1 MTALPGLWLALV
13 GAARAVPVDDGVIA
27 MDARALWTETSGG
40 GFWPVRVDIE
50 NVSGQRRKI
59 DVVLDGSST
68 DIRREGLEL
77 QPGEKWRGEFLVPG
91 WLTQSVSVSVR
102 RSDASML
109 HSGSIHVR
117 EDSDA
122 CLLITDRFTGTAT
135 TEMSADD
142 ARMNLLGCDILP
154 EADVPAD
161 SIAWSGAGQITVDLE
176 RPVQARTM
184 GLLGAWVRAGGAVT
198 FHDPEGRLGGDAT
211 FGPWMEPR
219 FRKGSAGYRMGLGQ
233 FQRRSVVFVAQH
245 EAVASSALLRS
256 VGAGGESFPLLPIP
270 GVTEPPIGSFAALL
284 FALLFALGP
293 ANYLLLNRLGR
304 PEFWML
310 TTPVI
315 SLFSTGGIGVYAL
328 LSGGLGTVGASRA
341 VGVLDQRSHTLELV
355 EVRTLWAGAAPPRWL
370 QPPAGTSWFPS
381 HNDRQPVDY
390 EQRLDGQ
397 SRLSGS
403 FLGVR
408 VRQNHTLVHSYQV
421 RGRLEFQTDGEA
433 DKIHVSVHNL
443 LGAEVERLAWRDG
456 RGRWWAGD
464 SLAMQQTIPLSL
476 SDEDAVREA
485 LCADIGCLRQDLVSL
500 VPTGG
505 YLARVRG
512 GALTR
517 DDAAAVEI
525 RDATQLLIGIV
536 GEVVG
541 EEPAGAPPAGDTP

>member
-1 MTALPGLWLALV
+1 MTALLGLLALV

-27 MDARALWTETSGG
+27 MDARALWTGIGSG

-50 NVSGQRRKI
+50 NVSGQRRKV

-91 WLTQSVSVSVR
+91 WLTQSVAVSVR
-102 RSDASML
+102 RSDAGAL
-109 HSGSIHVR
+109 YSGSIHVR
-117 EDSDA
+117 EDSEA
-122 CLLITDRFTGTAT
+122 CLLIMDRFTGMAT

-184 GLLGAWVRAGGAVT
+184 GLLGAWVRAGGAVS

-219 FRKGSAGYRMGLGQ
+219 FRQGRAGYRMGLGQ
-233 FQRRSVVFVAQH
+233 FQRLSVGGVAQH

-256 VGAGGESFPLLPIP
+256 AGAGRETFPLLPIP

-293 ANYLLLNRLGR
+293 ANYLLLSRVGR

-315 SLFSTGGIGVYAL
+315 SLFSTGGIGIYAL
-328 LSGGLGTVGASRA
+328 LSGGLDTVGASRA

-355 EVRTLWAGAAPPRWL
+355 EMRTLWAGAAPPRWL

-381 HNDRQPVDY
+381 HNDRQTVDY

-403 FLGVR
+403 FIGVR
-408 VRQNHTLVHSYQV
+408 VRQNHTLVHSYQM
-421 RGRLEFQTDGEA
+421 RGRLEFQTSDGEA

-456 RGRWWAGD
+456 RGRWWTGD

-476 SDEDAVREA
+476 SDDEAVKEA
-485 LCADIGCLRQDLVSL
+485 FCTARDCLSLDLLSL
-500 VPTGG
+500 VPTDG
-505 YLARVRG
+505 YIARLRG
-512 GALTR
+512 DALIRNDT
-517 DDAAAVEI
+517 ASI
-525 RDATQLLIGIV
+525 TLRDASQIIIG
-536 GEVVG
+536 VVG
-541 EEPAGAPPAGDTP
+541 DPAGDTP

>member
-1 MTALPGLWLALV
+1 MTALLGLLALV

-27 MDARALWTETSGG
+27 MDARALWTGIGSG

-50 NVSGQRRKI
+50 NVSGQRRKV
-59 DVVLDGSST
+59 DVVLDGSFT

-91 WLTQSVSVSVR
+91 WLTQSVAVSVR
-102 RSDASML
+102 RSDAGAL
-109 HSGSIHVR
+109 YSGSIHVR

-122 CLLITDRFTGTAT
+122 CLLITDRFTGMAT

-219 FRKGSAGYRMGLGQ
+219 FRQGRAGYRMGLGQ
-233 FQRRSVVFVAQH
+233 FQRLSVGGVAQR

-256 VGAGGESFPLLPIP
+256 AEAGREPFPLLPIP

-293 ANYLLLNRLGR
+293 ANYLLLSRVGR

-315 SLFSTGGIGVYAL
+315 SLFSTGGIGIYAL
-328 LSGGLGTVGASRA
+328 LSGGLDTVGASRA

-355 EVRTLWAGAAPPRWL
+355 EMRTLWAGAAPPRWL

-381 HNDRQPVDY
+381 HNDRQTVDY

-403 FLGVR
+403 FIGVR

-421 RGRLEFQTDGEA
+421 RGRLEFQTSDGEA

-456 RGRWWAGD
+456 RGRWWTGD

-476 SDEDAVREA
+476 SDDEAVKEA
-485 LCADIGCLRQDLVSL
+485 FCTARDCLSLDLLSL
-500 VPTGG
+500 VPTDG
-505 YLARVRG
+505 YIARLRG
-512 GALTR
+512 DALIRNDT
-517 DDAAAVEI
+517 ASI
-525 RDATQLLIGIV
+525 TLRDASQIIIG
-536 GEVVG
+536 VVG
-541 EEPAGAPPAGDTP
+541 DPAGDTP